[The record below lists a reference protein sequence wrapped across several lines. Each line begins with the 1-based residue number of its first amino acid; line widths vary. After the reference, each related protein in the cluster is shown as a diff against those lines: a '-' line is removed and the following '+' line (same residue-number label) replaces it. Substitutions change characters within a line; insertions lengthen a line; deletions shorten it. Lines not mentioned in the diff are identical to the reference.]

1 MVAQPISANSNLI
14 SQTVQNNLNNK
25 SADKNHQQKIMPQ
38 NSPKLGND
46 SFTNNS
52 KKSNGINYGKICNT
66 LFSTALFIGLFFL
79 PEIIGKFKNKKVF
92 NRSAM
97 DKLKEIKP
105 LLKQNETT
113 EMSTKILKN
122 GNIKLS
128 IDTNLDF
135 NKLKEI
141 FITTP
146 KGEIKQRIFIK
157 KTLLNGKY
165 VTTSV
170 RTLEGKNLADNDA
183 LKSDVKKYT
192 VKKFKRTLPQNGEY
206 YTTVERKNLSTEKSR
221 IFCTSNNENL
231 MKQTDNGTN
240 KTQTIF
246 LYNRNTLVGTDKQI
260 KNKDNTILENIV
272 TIPTQN
278 IHHQK
283 YNIDDKK
290 PYSDNLLEKITKNL

>member
-1 MVAQPISANSNLI
+1 MVAQPISTNSNLI

-25 SADKNHQQKIMPQ
+25 SADKNHPQIIVPQ
-38 NSPKLGND
+38 NNPKLAKD

-52 KKSNGINYGKICNT
+52 NKSKGINYGKICNT

-97 DKLKEIKP
+97 DKQK
-105 LLKQNETT
+105 ETT
-113 EMSTKILKN
+113 EMSKKILKN

-157 KTLLNGKY
+157 
-165 VTTSV
+165 
-170 RTLEGKNLADNDA
+170 
-183 LKSDVKKYT
+183 
-192 VKKFKRTLPQNGEY
+192 
-206 YTTVERKNLSTEKSR
+206 
-221 IFCTSNNENL
+221 
-231 MKQTDNGTN
+231 
-240 KTQTIF
+240 
-246 LYNRNTLVGTDKQI
+246 
-260 KNKDNTILENIV
+260 
-272 TIPTQN
+272 
-278 IHHQK
+278 
-283 YNIDDKK
+283 
-290 PYSDNLLEKITKNL
+290 